1 MTLFGNNERK
11 KRGLVVP
18 VMALAVC
25 AVAMVGLGFAIN
37 SSVTSNSN
45 DVEELMIDMMSLKT
59 GENSNYS
66 TLDGSGK
73 PGNGTVNGIYNLSIR
88 NDKVEGNG
96 GIEVTGGCA
105 YMKVYGNIAN
115 TSLTMAVEVTTSV
128 VDGVIPSM
136 TFSVF
141 KTTDDGKINGPAI
154 STATVGLNSGKYTGT
169 FSTGSISCNKVY
181 IVAITEISGCGI
193 TYSAD
198 CVGALAENPSS
209 ITSANSLNYIFTV
222 TA

>member
-88 NDKVEGNG
+88 NDKER
-96 GIEVTGGCA
+96 
-105 YMKVYGNIAN
+105 
-115 TSLTMAVEVTTSV
+115 
-128 VDGVIPSM
+128 
-136 TFSVF
+136 
-141 KTTDDGKINGPAI
+141 
-154 STATVGLNSGKYTGT
+154 
-169 FSTGSISCNKVY
+169 
-181 IVAITEISGCGI
+181 
-193 TYSAD
+193 
-198 CVGALAENPSS
+198 
-209 ITSANSLNYIFTV
+209 
-222 TA
+222 